1 MKDYS
6 KLEKVISVKLK
17 NKGLMEKAFIHRSYL
32 NEHRE
37 EVFESNE
44 RMEFLGDA
52 VLELAATRHL
62 YEVCPD
68 ESEGAMTS
76 FRAALVRG
84 KNLAEVGRKLEL
96 GQYLFL
102 SNGEEQSGGREK
114 NYILANTVE
123 ALIGAIYLDQGYEV
137 AEKFIS
143 KFILEKL
150 DEIIEKGLHV
160 DSKSKFQEICQEV
173 EGHTPNYAVIAAEGP
188 DHDKKFTMGAY
199 IKEKLIA
206 KGFGSSKQN
215 AEDDAAKKALKEKG
229 WK

>member
-1 MKDYS
+1 MTDYS
-6 KLEKVISVKLK
+6 DLEKQIAIKLK
-17 NKGLMEKAFIHRSYL
+17 SKKLLENAFIHRSYL

-37 EVFESNE
+37 EGLVSNE

-52 VLELAATRHL
+52 VLELVATKHL
-62 YEVCPD
+62 YDFCPD

-76 FRAALVRG
+76 FRAALVKG
-84 KNLAEVGRKLEL
+84 KQLAEIAKEL
-96 GQYLFL
+96 SLGKYLFL

-114 NYILANTVE
+114 SYILANTVE
-123 ALIGAIYLDQGYEV
+123 SLIGAIYLDQGYDA

-173 EGHTPNYAVIAAEGP
+173 EGHTPNYAVIKEEGP
-188 DHDKKFTMGAY
+188 DHSKKFTMGAY
-199 IKEKLIA
+199 INEKLVA
-206 KGFGSSKQN
+206 KGYGPSKQN
-215 AEDDAAKKALKEKG
+215 AEDDAAKNALKEKE
-229 WK
+229 WE